1 MAIVPEK
8 PASLLGSIDRLAHLL
23 AATRGIARALDPDP
37 VMSEH
42 DRVNLY
48 ELTNLLVEHLETC
61 LQDFS
66 HLLAA
71 KPEPEE
77 TQP

>member
-1 MAIVPEK
+1 M
-8 PASLLGSIDRLAHLL
+8 STTLLASIDRLAHLL

-37 VMSEH
+37 VMSEQ

-48 ELTNLLVEHLETC
+48 ELTMLLAEHLETC
-61 LQDFS
+61 LCELTHVYHDQ
-66 HLLAA
+66 HG
-71 KPEPEE
+71 EE